1 MKNNKEMDIVPMNF
15 LFAQELPSNLEL
27 ERKSLAGDSTT
38 WDPAI
43 PQFTSDD

>member
-1 MKNNKEMDIVPMNF
+1 MKDRDIDVVPVNF
-15 LFAQELPSNLEL
+15 LFAQELPSRLEL
-27 ERKSLAGDSTT
+27 ERKPLMGDSTT